1 MTCHSRKQKYIS
13 IHRLSDHADVHTY
26 IHEHARNDENKQ
38 DHNQWHLFEV
48 DWWIWAS
55 HCLIFPLLLSN
66 DSLVGRSALS
76 IVGSNQPELVSVSV
90 QLCTVQGILGGSL
103 SITAGSDANQKM
115 LLRQIS
121 NDPYGDLL
129 PIGLGDMHWVSFA
142 FQFLSETCGATHW
155 LLTSIRVLLVN
166 VTKGFLTIR
175 YERHAATEKRS
186 CTHTHMYMYRHVH
199 VSIDI
204 NIPHHQLR
212 NALKHT
218 HLFAVSK
225 HACMQR
231 RWILCKQYLYAYI

>member
-1 MTCHSRKQKYIS
+1 MPQRWKLRI
-13 IHRLSDHADVHTY
+13 
-26 IHEHARNDENKQ
+26 IHEQ
-38 DHNQWHLFEV
+38 
-48 DWWIWAS
+48 IY
-55 HCLIFPLLLSN
+55 C
-66 DSLVGRSALS
+66 
-76 IVGSNQPELVSVSV
+76 
-90 QLCTVQGILGGSL
+90 CTVQGILGGSL

-155 LLTSIRVLLVN
+155 LLTSIRVLLIN

-175 YERHAATEKRS
+175 YEWHAATEKRS

-199 VSIDI
+199 VSIIDI
-204 NIPHHQLR
+204 NIPHHQLH

-218 HLFAVSK
+218 HTHLFTVSK
-225 HACMQR
+225 HAYMQR
-231 RWILCKQYLYAYI
+231 RWILCKQYLYAYIYNYVYV